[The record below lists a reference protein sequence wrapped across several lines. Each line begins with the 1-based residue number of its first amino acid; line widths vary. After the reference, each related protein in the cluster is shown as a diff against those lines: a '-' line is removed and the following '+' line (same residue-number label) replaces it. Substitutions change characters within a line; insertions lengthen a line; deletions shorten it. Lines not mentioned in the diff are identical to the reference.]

1 LQGFMTIPPGDGVYR
16 SKQRMGSEGSVPAT
30 QFGWFGENGG

>member
-1 LQGFMTIPPGDGVYR
+1 MNRPDVHR